1 MPDFPII
8 TTLVTA
14 FGLALV
20 FGWFSERFLKTPAL
34 VGYII
39 AGVSVSLFP
48 WLPEFNRAATEQ
60 FAELGVILLMF
71 GVGLHFSVGDLV
83 KVKGVAVTGA
93 LVQMTVSSLAG
104 CAIAV
109 AAWDWALPAAI
120 VFGLTLSCASTVVVT
135 KALELRHLTSD
146 MNGQVAIGW
155 LVVQDLVTV
164 FIMVCL
170 PLLAQVTLGDG
181 ALDAKSLV
189 VSLSKTFLSLIVFV
203 AGMLIIGR
211 RVFPWILTKVAEAGS
226 RELFTLCVLALAI
239 GIAYGAGAIFNVSF
253 ALGAFFA
260 GMVMRESSFARQAAK
275 NSLPLQDAFAVLFFV
290 SVGLM
295 LDWHVFINEPL
306 AVLAVVLVI
315 MLVTS
320 TVGMLL
326 VVLLGWPLDTA
337 MILGACLAQVGEF
350 SFILCGQGIDLGL
363 VTGETMSLI
372 VAASI
377 MTIALNPIMFASIPK
392 AKQLLVSKF
401 DFMRRAGMREAPMST
416 LPAETPRRLLSGH
429 VVIAGTSEVVRSI
442 LPMLAERR
450 IPVVC
455 FAEAAEVPAE
465 ATGEGVK
472 REDQNVAY
480 IVGDPSDPMML
491 VKAHMMT
498 AAIMVLPS
506 PDLILNK
513 KIIGIVRELR
523 PDMPIIVR
531 AQSVEDAE
539 HLESSGDDKILVIC
553 DVCVASDVLSEKIC
567 VLFGLTQQGKAENE
581 DVDDVAAYAEKKASE
596 AEEKLK
602 NKPTGLMGIVRSVT
616 SSVDSVRHAIGE
628 KKAERAAE
636 KARKKA
642 EKLARKMAKE
652 DRTDEEMPEDA
663 VAHKPADEPLDTKI
677 EKPVEASVERT
688 AVKTEEKLEEK
699 LEAKADEAIEAQGE
713 KAPESVAAAFAQAVT
728 GEVDKIEA
736 KTQASETVG
745 STKKRFGFWPFARR
759 AKKDNKQ

>member
-39 AGVSVSLFP
+39 AGVAVSLFP
-48 WLPEFNRAATEQ
+48 WLPEFNRSATEQ

-93 LVQMTVSSLAG
+93 IVQMTVSSLAG

-109 AAWDWALPAAI
+109 MVWDWALPAAI

-135 KALELRHLTSD
+135 KALEMRHLTSD
-146 MNGQVAIGW
+146 MSGQVSIGW

-170 PLLAQVTLGDG
+170 PLLAQVTTGEGD
-181 ALDAKSLV
+181 LDTKALV
-189 VSLSKTFLSLIVFV
+189 VSLSKTLLSLFVFV
-203 AGMLIIGR
+203 ASMLIVGR

-295 LDWHVFINEPL
+295 LDWHVFLQEPL
-306 AVLAVVLVI
+306 AVLAAVLVI
-315 MLVTS
+315 MLITS

-326 VVLLGWPLDTA
+326 VVVLGWPLDTA

-363 VTGETMSLI
+363 VTRETMSLI

-377 MTIALNPIMFASIPK
+377 VTIALNPIMFAAIPK
-392 AKQLLVSKF
+392 VKQFLVGKF
-401 DFMRRAGMREAPMST
+401 DYMRHAGMREAPMST

-429 VVIAGTSEVVRSI
+429 VVIAGKSDVVCSI
-442 LPMLAERR
+442 LPMLTERQ

-455 FAEAAEVPAE
+455 FAKPSEVPKE

-472 REDQNVAY
+472 REDQHVAY

-498 AAIMVLPS
+498 AAMMVLPGT
-506 PDLILNK
+506 DLILNK
-513 KIIGIVRELR
+513 SIIAIVRELR
-523 PDMPIIVR
+523 PDMPIVVR
-531 AQSVEDAE
+531 THSIEDAE
-539 HLESSGDDKILVIC
+539 HLTDTGDDKLKVIC
-553 DVCVASDVLSEKIC
+553 DISVASQVLSDTIGE
-567 VLFGLTQQGKAENE
+567 LFGLTQREASDEE
-581 DVDDVAAYAEKKASE
+581 VDDVEAYARQKAHE
-596 AEEKLK
+596 AETKIKSRPSALKGVADGLTSGYESVKKGLSENKL
-602 NKPTGLMGIVRSVT
+602 TGMLHRHRDHNDGDSETESVPEDKGENEPISA
-616 SSVDSVRHAIGE
+616 SSNDQTEVSAQRHAWL
-628 KKAERAAE
+628 R
-636 KARKKA
+636 
-642 EKLARKMAKE
+642 
-652 DRTDEEMPEDA
+652 
-663 VAHKPADEPLDTKI
+663 
-677 EKPVEASVERT
+677 
-688 AVKTEEKLEEK
+688 
-699 LEAKADEAIEAQGE
+699 
-713 KAPESVAAAFAQAVT
+713 
-728 GEVDKIEA
+728 
-736 KTQASETVG
+736 
-745 STKKRFGFWPFARR
+745 WPFGLRS
-759 AKKDNKQ
+759 KKDKEGDL

>member
-109 AAWDWALPAAI
+109 VAWDWALPAAI

-170 PLLAQVTLGDG
+170 PLLAQVTLGEG
-181 ALDAKSLV
+181 TLDAKALV
-189 VSLSKTFLSLIVFV
+189 ISLSKTMLSLIVFV

-211 RVFPWILTKVAEAGS
+211 RVFPWILAKVAEAGS

-295 LDWHVFINEPL
+295 LDWHIFLNEPL

-326 VVLLGWPLDTA
+326 VVGLGWPLDMA

-363 VTGETMSLI
+363 VTSETMSLI

-377 MTIALNPIMFASIPK
+377 MTIALNPIMFALIPRNK
-392 AKQLLVSKF
+392 RFLVGKF
-401 DFMRRAGMREAPMST
+401 DYMRRAGMREAPMST
-416 LPAETPRRLLSGH
+416 LPAETPRRLLRGH

-455 FAEAAEVPAE
+455 FAEASEVPAE

-498 AAIMVLPS
+498 AAMMVLPS
-506 PDLILNK
+506 HDLILNK
-513 KIIGIVRELR
+513 TIIAIVRELR
-523 PDMPIIVR
+523 PDMPIVVR
-531 AQSVEDAE
+531 AHTLEDAE
-539 HLESSGDDKILVIC
+539 HLESTEDDKILVIC
-553 DVCVASDVLSEKIC
+553 DVAVASNVLSEKIC
-567 VLFGLTQQGKAENE
+567 ELFGLTQKEELDEEFDNVE
-581 DVDDVAAYAEKKASE
+581 AYAERKAIE

-602 NKPTGLMGIVRSVT
+602 NKPSGLKGIVSSFKAGMDSVKHVWGDKKATKKNDDKGDEQRLSEGENMPEASAAADTNIESVKPVKNEPTPLASEET
-616 SSVDSVRHAIGE
+616 SSEAALTVDREDAP
-628 KKAERAAE
+628 AAS
-636 KARKKA
+636 
-642 EKLARKMAKE
+642 
-652 DRTDEEMPEDA
+652 DEAASKDWGADA
-663 VAHKPADEPLDTKI
+663 VAST
-677 EKPVEASVERT
+677 
-688 AVKTEEKLEEK
+688 
-699 LEAKADEAIEAQGE
+699 
-713 KAPESVAAAFAQAVT
+713 VAEAVT
-728 GEVDKIEA
+728 GESDKIDPRNE
-736 KTQASETVG
+736 KSETKTAEG
-745 STKKRFGFWPFARR
+745 GRAKKRFGFWPFDR
-759 AKKDNKQ
+759 KTKEGNK